1 MSMVGCSDAAAPQ
14 HAETCSDRSDEHP
27 GSHELEAQTPNV
39 IELQA
44 QAPNAIVEHQKY
56 GLGFCTVLS
65 FAGRTTSFYQ
75 ALHDIAHYL
84 PPNGKSS
91 VEAMQMVTA
100 QRKWMFDVGCA
111 VGQVVGTFYQ
121 LEKNTLMELQVM
133 WETGQG
139 NLTVKGMKKNFRA
152 TTKNLK
158 MLTEYRAAAQKK
170 IDDCKGLANQMVK
183 WHGQEQK
190 MQHAVMELIGN
201 FGGGAQCEALLDEL
215 QKHSAELT
223 AAQEEERKA
232 AEVVAEL
239 TGKKEEL
246 RCKTLVYES
255 IAADEKGSLSR
266 LQERAAEADKV
277 ASERSTEAAETFN
290 IAYKKRS
297 FPLGRWYI
305 DWVDN
310 RGDVAK
316 WRAERF
322 KSIAKEAREGL
333 GDQTQMTQKA
343 AAEAAAAKGRLTTVE
358 EQLSLARQ
366 TLEHAAEKTV
376 EARAS
381 LASLKQ
387 QCRELREK
395 FGGLDLQ
402 QIGSLRDHMQ
412 KFPELL
418 GAQGMEDHGMFAS
431 MEGALKQHERL
442 VNRMEEFLDEE
453 DEQECKCILD
463 SLRPVICGAINDA
476 QFFAGQLKPL
486 QDEIVTRMKA
496 LPPPDAD
503 WSPSPKPIQQPERP
517 VPEVREANDD
527 WKVVTLNEEEQ
538 DGLW

>member
-1 MSMVGCSDAAAPQ
+1 MEAVKRMVGGYGEAALSEVKA
-14 HAETCSDRSDEHP
+14 CSDEHP
-27 GSHELEAQTPNV
+27 GCQ
-39 IELQA
+39 ELQT

-75 ALHDIAHYL
+75 ALRDIAYYL

-139 NLTVKGMKKNFRA
+139 NLTLKGMKKNFRA

-158 MLTEYRAAAQKK
+158 MLTEYRAAAQQK
-170 IDDCKGLANQMVK
+170 IDECKDLANQMVK

-215 QKHSAELT
+215 QKRSAELT

-232 AEVVAEL
+232 AEFVAEL

-255 IAADEKGSLSR
+255 IAADEEGSLSR
-266 LQERAAEADKV
+266 LQERAAEADKI
-277 ASERSTEAAETFN
+277 ASQKSAEAAETVN
-290 IAYKKRS
+290 IAYKKKIC
-297 FPLGRWYI
+297 LGRWYT

-316 WRAERF
+316 FRAERF
-322 KSIAKEAREGL
+322 KSIAKEARAEL

-343 AAEAAAAKGRLTTVE
+343 AAEAAAAKGGLTTVE
-358 EQLSLARQ
+358 EQLNLARQ
-366 TLEHAAEKTV
+366 TLGDAAEKTM

-381 LASLKQ
+381 LANLKQ

-418 GAQGMEDHGMFAS
+418 GAQGME
-431 MEGALKQHERL
+431 
-442 VNRMEEFLDEE
+442 EFLDEE

-463 SLRPVICGAINDA
+463 SLRPVICKAINDA

-538 DGLW
+538 DALW